1 MAQELTVIVPARSIY
16 AIDFFFIY
24 LLLNGSNRVSSCLLH
39 FFLTT
44 RWSGS
49 PAYFFLKGLENDKE
63 NGSYKNP
70 ESGSDQHASD
80 GAGTDG
86 VVAVCSGARS
96 QHKGEQSKNE
106 GKGGH

>member
-1 MAQELTVIVPARSIY
+1 MIVTAKKTY
-16 AIDFFFIY
+16 AIDFFFIHA
-24 LLLNGSNRVSSCLLH
+24 LLNGINRVRFCIRG
-39 FFLTT
+39 FFLTIFF
-44 RWSGS
+44 RR
-49 PAYFFLKGLENDKE
+49 PAYFFLQGLENDKE
-63 NGSYKNP
+63 NGRYKNP
-70 ESGSDQHASD
+70 ESSSDQHAPD